1 MVRTSFGL
9 GSKKD
14 GAEASFEKENA
25 LTAQLAACLVTSV
38 VFLSLAMA
46 AAWFWAMR
54 SGKSGLIDA
63 TWSFAVG
70 AACFAVQRSIY
81 RPHRLNYR
89 VHNLPRRASG
99 KKGRIEG
106 TTCGRRLSGRRR

>member
-46 AAWFWAMR
+46 AAWFW
-54 SGKSGLIDA
+54 
-63 TWSFAVG
+63 
-70 AACFAVQRSIY
+70 
-81 RPHRLNYR
+81 N
-89 VHNLPRRASG
+89 
-99 KKGRIEG
+99 
-106 TTCGRRLSGRRR
+106 RRRIAEAREAGELDESLTFENIQSPVVERLDLFDSR